1 MGLFALARTFA
12 SERLCSGGRFMPMVC
27 NLNLTRCVFSLKIDG
42 EIGQSAIITL
52 ILTPDKRE

>member
-1 MGLFALARTFA
+1 MGLFARARTFA
-12 SERLCSGGRFMPMVC
+12 SERLCPGGRFMPMVR
-27 NLNLTRCVFSLKIDG
+27 NLYLTISRFSRKIDG